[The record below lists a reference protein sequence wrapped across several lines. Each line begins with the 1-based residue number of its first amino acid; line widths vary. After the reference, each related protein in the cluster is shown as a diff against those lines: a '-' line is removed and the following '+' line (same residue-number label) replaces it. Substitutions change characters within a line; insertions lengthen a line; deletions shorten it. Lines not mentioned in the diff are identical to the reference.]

1 MIVLQILFSSVS
13 LHEMY
18 YFFDFYLKLQAL
30 IKKSIEK
37 VLKMVWIECFS
48 NSNYC
53 HCLQMQKKT
62 EKIFKITNILVD
74 VLYFLRDVY
83 F

>member
-18 YFFDFYLKLQAL
+18 YFFDFYLKLQAP
-30 IKKSIEK
+30 IKKLIEK
-37 VLKMVWIECFS
+37 VLKMARIERFFD
-48 NSNYC
+48 SNYC